1 MESIKDFVD
10 ACEYN
15 DLGKVKKMISDGVDI
30 NGEVGIIGVTGLW
43 MAMHEGNTE
52 VVAFLLSRE
61 NIRIDTTSLY
71 TALHWACDSNHVECL
86 KLLLKHPTCTKD
98 FVRKKNIEGLTA
110 EEIAERKH
118 YQECVR
124 LIREYLEESDTASDG
139 NYDESKEGNLSA
151 TEIVKRMEELNDDE
165 IKNVKKMKYDHEEEL
180 NKLEEDYKKELNKL
194 KLEYHKY
201 RDETIEK
208 HANQIKQFCSEIK
221 GTKRALGEELDRLL
235 GRATPPSPNSLL
247 PTCPVC
253 FETMQP
259 PLRIFSCPNGH
270 LICSSCKPRVS
281 CCYCQTKYM
290 GRASAME

>member
-1 MESIKDFVD
+1 MESIEDFVI

-30 NGEVGIIGVTGLW
+30 NGEVLNGVTGLW

-165 IKNVKKMKYDHEEEL
+165 IKNVKNE
-180 NKLEEDYKKELNKL
+180 
-194 KLEYHKY
+194 
-201 RDETIEK
+201 
-208 HANQIKQFCSEIK
+208 F
-221 GTKRALGEELDRLL
+221 G
-235 GRATPPSPNSLL
+235 NS
-247 PTCPVC
+247 
-253 FETMQP
+253 
-259 PLRIFSCPNGH
+259 H
-270 LICSSCKPRVS
+270 
-281 CCYCQTKYM
+281 
-290 GRASAME
+290 